1 MPPIPTDN
9 LDLVERVAVAQARQK
24 REQYL
29 QTLDALL
36 ASFGIAGEAASLDE
50 IRAMFVRYEKPGM
63 PTLSSE
69 IEAMRKERCSTSIF
83 HDAQHVTSG
92 SSPVAQCFFILYVAL

>member
-9 LDLVERVAVAQARQK
+9 LDLLERAAVAQARQK

-29 QTLDALL
+29 QALDELL
-36 ASFGIAGEAASLDE
+36 NSFGIAGEAASIDE
-50 IRAMFVRYEKPGM
+50 IRAMFARYEKPGM

-69 IEAMRKERCSTSIF
+69 IEAMREER
-83 HDAQHVTSG
+83 
-92 SSPVAQCFFILYVAL
+92 